1 MQKTAALLRF
11 DLKLINCEKFIRAL
25 NNIACIALPSAIL
38 ILTDK
43 LIIVIRRALIVA
55 IRPVYCFYRS
65 RELKKFLSRALGK
78 MRLIKKR

>member
-25 NNIACIALPSAIL
+25 NNIACIPLPSAIL

-43 LIIVIRRALIVA
+43 LIIVIRRALI
-55 IRPVYCFYRS
+55 RS
-65 RELKKFLSRALGK
+65 LLQSDQF
-78 MRLIKKR
+78 IVFIVHVN